1 MSTIYLRIEPV
12 FCGPASVGTVELIK
26 LLRDRLELP
35 LPEAKAYVD
44 RCVFNGETVALIAP
58 TDEAAA
64 EFARGVRVLFSPAR
78 FHEEI
83 GAD

>member
-1 MSTIYLRIEPV
+1 MSTIHLRIEPV

-26 LLRDRLELP
+26 VLRDRFELS

-44 RCVFNGETVALIAP
+44 RCVFNGETVALVAS
-58 TDEAAA
+58 THEAAA
-64 EFARGVRVLFSPAR
+64 EFAREVNAVASPAR
-78 FHEEI
+78 FHVEI